1 MLLFV
6 RRYIQRNL
14 IFIHNIIIIII
25 AKFISLTYKKN
36 KNIYE
41 GITRE
46 RVHARAIV

>member
-14 IFIHNIIIIII
+14 IFIHNIIIII